1 MEATLEQ
8 ALARLAVL
16 EQENHQLQLEL
27 QAAAAAAAQPAPAPA
42 PVASPTVKPP
52 KPHNYK
58 GGKGVATWLD
68 KVEQYFEAV
77 NLIADA
83 ARISFAA
90 LLLEGPASTW
100 WSNLRAGARNNAGI
114 VLPTTWADFRTAL
127 CDRFQP
133 VTEADLARQHMR
145 KLAQT
150 RGLQAYINDF
160 QDLALKVPEMDERTK
175 MDNFCFGLR
184 PDCRQYVRQQRPH
197 TLKDAITFALC
208 FQATLVEDRAAERAL
223 GRHWNRQA
231 HYGNQERRDS
241 PTPMELGSA
250 VANNDQRPRRE
261 ERSGDRQTRRVFKC
275 YACGQPGH
283 RQFECPNRKAQNRRL
298 RSSTNRAQVRCMEET
313 PTDSEE
319 EN

>member
-16 EQENHQLQLEL
+16 EQENQQLTHRL
-27 QAAAAAAAQPAPAPA
+27 QAAAAQPAQVALAAAP
-42 PVASPTVKPP
+42 SIKPP

-58 GGKGVATWLD
+58 GGKGVTTWLD

-77 NLIADA
+77 NVSTDA
-83 ARISFAA
+83 ARIAYAA

-100 WSNLRAGARNNAGI
+100 WTNIRAGARTNAG
-114 VLPTTWADFRTAL
+114 VVPTTWADFRTAL

-133 VTEADLARQHMR
+133 VTEARLARQQLR

-150 RGLQAYINDF
+150 RGLQTYINEF
-160 QDLALKVPEMDERTK
+160 QDLALKVPEMDEGTK
-175 MDNFCFGLR
+175 MDSFCFGLR
-184 PDCRQYVRQQRPH
+184 PDCRQYVRQQDPH
-197 TLKDAITFALC
+197 TLKDAIRFALR
-208 FQATLVEDRAAERAL
+208 FQATMVEDRAAERAL

-231 HYGNQERRDS
+231 HFGNQERRDG

-250 VANNDQRPRRE
+250 VANDGKRPYRQ

-283 RQFECPNRKAQNRRL
+283 RQFECPNRKAQKPL
-298 RSSTNRAQVRCMEET
+298 RSSANRAQVRHMEEAL
-313 PTDSEE
+313 TDSEE